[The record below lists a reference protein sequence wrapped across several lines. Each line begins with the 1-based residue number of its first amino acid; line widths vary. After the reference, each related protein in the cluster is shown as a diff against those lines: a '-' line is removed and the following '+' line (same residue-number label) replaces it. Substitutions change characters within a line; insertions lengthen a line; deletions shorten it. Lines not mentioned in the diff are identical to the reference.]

1 MKQDVPV
8 LGILVLAIVC
18 FTSLASS
25 ESTAPGISASLP
37 VDRKNPRECDCFTV
51 SGADPGY
58 FQHYKLWD
66 FRYVPLKKQ
75 DPKAPDPDDDEWDE
89 WDVAE
94 ELDEYEYEHE
104 DEDDDEV
111 EVENEDEAGEE
122 LQSQYPSDSL
132 YFFKTTFDKDWIS
145 QKWHRPR
152 TPIAPVTMV
161 NSKRN
166 VFFTGAPDKTDPR
179 ATYLV
184 LRTTRHTNF
193 TSTAEIETRV
203 RNIFRCSL
211 RVHMRILPASTVVS
225 QPPHSMYL
233 AQDPNQHAIAA
244 LNDGPGFKNV
254 TVLGDTSRP
263 PSGAC
268 VGIFTYQAKN
278 CESDIEILTSDPSH
292 RVRYA
297 NQPDYDPKT
306 DQMIPG
312 AATIADLPVPWT
324 GWSTHRLDWHSDRSR
339 WYVNNMLQEEKS
351 YRVPNLQSRLVINLW
366 SDGGAWTGDMKI
378 GDSIYLGIDYI
389 ELAYNRSSDGNRW
402 GKLPPDQN
410 HGGHQIPVPVPPSN
424 TSLADAESGFDGQAS
439 FGSETDIVT
448 GVVKKKKK
456 CKKGRKGRK
465 YRKKQRQKE
474 RERDKDK
481 QKHGKGGHGHGDKDT
496 NPKCHRICDI
506 DELHFG
512 QVD

>member
-1 MKQDVPV
+1 MKRDVPV
-8 LGILVLAIVC
+8 LGILVLAIVY

-25 ESTAPGISASLP
+25 ESTGPGISASLP

-51 SGADPGY
+51 SGPDPGY

-66 FRYVPLKKQ
+66 FRYVPLKTS
-75 DPKAPDPDDDEWDE
+75 DTSDLAREWEE
-89 WDVAE
+89 WNAAE
-94 ELDEYEYEHE
+94 ELAEDEYEHE
-104 DEDDDEV
+104 VDDEV
-111 EVENEDEAGEE
+111 DDEEDEEP
-122 LQSQYPSDSL
+122 QSTSQSNSL
-132 YFFKTTFDKDWIS
+132 YFFKTTFDKDWVS

-166 VFFTGAPDKTDPR
+166 VFFTRAADKADLG

-211 RVHMRILPASTVVS
+211 RVHMRILPASTVVA
-225 QPPHSMYL
+225 QPHHLMYL
-233 AQDPNQHAIAA
+233 PQDPTQHAIAA
-244 LNDGPGFKNV
+244 LNDGPGLKNV
-254 TVLGDTSRP
+254 TELGDTSRP

-268 VGIFTYQAKN
+268 VGIFTYHAKD
-278 CESDIEILTSDPSH
+278 CESDIEILTSDPSY

-297 NQPDYDPKT
+297 NQPDYDPET
-306 DQMIPG
+306 DEMIPG

-324 GWSTHRLDWHSDRSR
+324 GWSTHRLDWHTDRSR

-378 GDSIYLGIDYI
+378 GDNIYLAIDYI

-402 GKLPPDQN
+402 GRVPPDQN
-410 HGGHQIPVPVPPSN
+410 HGGHQIPVPVPPTN
-424 TSLADAESGFDGQAS
+424 NSLADGDVESGFEGQES

-456 CKKGRKGRK
+456 CKKGKKGRK
-465 YRKKQRQKE
+465 CRKKQ

-481 QKHGKGGHGHGDKDT
+481 KKHGKGGHGDKDAS
-496 NPKCHRICDI
+496 PKCHRICNI